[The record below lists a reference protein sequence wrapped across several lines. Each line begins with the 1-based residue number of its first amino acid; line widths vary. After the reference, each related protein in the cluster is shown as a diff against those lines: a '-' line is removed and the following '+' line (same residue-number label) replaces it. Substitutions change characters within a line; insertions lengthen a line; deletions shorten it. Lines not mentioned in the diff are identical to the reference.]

1 MRNQVVHVIG
11 GVDQGLDLALATAMS
26 LVVTRP
32 GDWHPELVGEMP
44 RRVMCDQADMMTDWA
59 SSRQVEVVDAS
70 GVDEILCGVLVS
82 RDRAHLSLAA
92 FYVEI
97 GIPIIAIDL
106 ENTDIYALFERD
118 LTQWFN
124 NGPDSQY
131 KGDVGAVIPVGSPVE
146 SERGVESHFLPG
158 SDNMA
163 EDALRR
169 SALLLRDGNR
179 CRFTRSRVEK
189 AG

>member
-1 MRNQVVHVIG
+1 MRNQVVHIIG
-11 GVDQGLDLALATAMS
+11 GVEQGVDAALATAMS

-44 RRVMCDQADMMTDWA
+44 CRVMCDEADAISNWA
-59 SSRQVEVVDAS
+59 SSRNVEVVDAS

-106 ENTDIYALFERD
+106 VNTDIFALFERD

-124 NGPDSQY
+124 NGADSQY
-131 KGDVGAVIPVGSPVE
+131 KGGVGVVNPDGYPIE
-146 SERGVESHFLPG
+146 SEPGVESHFLPG

-163 EDALRR
+163 ESALRR

-179 CRFTRSRVEK
+179 CRFTRLRVEK